1 MDDNSTES
9 FSDQLARASDRIN
22 ESDLLNPSEARFD
35 ETISLDQPHYLSVEL
50 DSLRLHDETISLDQP
65 RYLSV
70 ELDSPQLHNETIL
83 LEKQPDIS
91 SIHMTDSPRLAHDE
105 TILLDQ
111 PDCIFDAT
119 DSVHLKC
126 KVVDSLIKV
135 MREMKPAQ
143 RRPYMSILLDS
154 NIGRKNIESLLG
166 SRINWREWK
175 KAREHTRYPGVGN
188 QIEIQPKR
196 HNKKD
201 GDPT

>member
-35 ETISLDQPHYLSVEL
+35 ETISLDQP
-50 DSLRLHDETISLDQP
+50 

-70 ELDSPQLHNETIL
+70 ELDSPQLNETI
-83 LEKQPDIS
+83 
-91 SIHMTDSPRLAHDE
+91 DSPRLAHDE

-119 DSVHLKC
+119 DSVHLKY
-126 KVVDSLIKV
+126 KVADSLIKV

-143 RRPYMSILLDS
+143 RRPYMSILYDS
-154 NIGRKNIESLLG
+154 NIGKTNVESLLG
-166 SRINWREWK
+166 STIHWREWK
-175 KAREHTRYPGVGN
+175 SAKEHARYPGVGYPV
-188 QIEIQPKR
+188 EIQPKR